1 METKMMKSLFAGAAA
16 FALIAGAAVAQQS
29 YDSTTSRTTTVTT
42 PVQVMPAVPAQT
54 STTTIERSY
63 GPVAV
68 APPPPV
74 STYHEEHVRTEDGQT
89 VEKSMK
95 TETAS
100 PLGSRTTTY
109 SQTTTKG
116 DND

>member
-1 METKMMKSLFAGAAA
+1 
-16 FALIAGAAVAQQS
+16 LIAGAAVAQQA
-29 YDSTTSRTTTVTT
+29 YDSTTSRTTTVTA
-42 PVQVMPAVPAQT
+42 PAQIIPAVPAQT
-54 STTTIERSY
+54 STTTVERSY

-68 APPPPV
+68 APPPPPV

-89 VEKSMK
+89 VEKSEK

-100 PLGSRTTTY
+100 PYGSRTTTR
-109 SQTTTKG
+109 SQTTTKS